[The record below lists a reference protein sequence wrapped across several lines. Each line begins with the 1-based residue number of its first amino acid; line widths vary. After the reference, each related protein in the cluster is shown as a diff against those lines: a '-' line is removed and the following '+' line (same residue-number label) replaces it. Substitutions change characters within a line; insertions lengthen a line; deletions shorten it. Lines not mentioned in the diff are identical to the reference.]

1 MATNPV
7 KQLQA
12 LLLWAR
18 KEKIALSQVQLGSLC
33 VVVDRDYA
41 LTLPTSAPV
50 VAGESR
56 MNILEQHAGALLGAL
71 RGEAVAADTV
81 ETNEPTEEDE

>member
-18 KEKIALSQVQLGSLC
+18 KEKIALSSVHLGPLH
-33 VVVDRDYA
+33 VEIDRDYGLA
-41 LTLPTSAPV
+41 LPQSPQQPAAEKL
-50 VAGESR
+50 
-56 MNILEQHAGALLGAL
+56 NIIEQHAGALLPAL
-71 RGEAVAADTV
+71 RGEQMPV
-81 ETNEPTEEDE
+81 EQVNEPTEEDD